1 MRTKLFIL
9 SAGLLMLTACSSV
22 KENPIKVNQVG
33 YYPHAEKTAVL
44 EQEAALEGKEAEPSF
59 TAEKAVLLDK
69 DGNAVWEGEAVREA
83 VSPWSGKTR
92 RIFDFTEVTEPG
104 EYTLK
109 AGKYS
114 QPVVIREHAFKEA
127 ATAAMKSYYLQRTGC
142 EIEEQYAGVYARP
155 AAHPDTMILVHP
167 SAASDARPAG
177 TVISSPGGWYDA
189 GDFNKYI
196 VNSGFTVGMLLVS
209 YQLAPEAF
217 DALELNIPE
226 SGNDVPDFLDEIFYN
241 IRWMAT
247 MQDPSDGGVYHKL
260 TAPHFEGFVMPVE
273 CEQQRYVVQ
282 KSTAAA
288 LDFAATLALTSR
300 IYRNYTEYAPS
311 LEEYLK
317 QAEQAYAW
325 AKANPFCLY
334 DQPGYNEKYEPQVS
348 TGMYPDELECLDDEF
363 FWASTELFLATG
375 KAEYLEDAKRYAPA
389 HYAIPVWGNLSAL
402 GSFEW
407 FAQSLRSNSIVAQEM
422 AAQLI
427 TPMTDSL
434 DAYIAQVPHSCFQSP
449 YGNQESDFIWG
460 SNGEICSG
468 TGVSM
473 LFAYYM
479 TGDEK
484 YLTGA
489 AENIDWLFGRNAT
502 GYCFL
507 TGFGTKQVMHPHQ
520 RISTADGIEAPM
532 PGFLAGGPN
541 KGRQDAGADPANVY
555 TTDAPDESYL
565 DIVPSYATNEIAINW
580 NAYIVALL
588 TIADHNLK

>member
-1 MRTKLFIL
+1 MKHTLYIL
-9 SAGLLMLTACSSV
+9 PLCALLLAACSSV

-33 YYPHAEKTAVL
+33 YYPAAEKTAVL
-44 EQEAALEGKEAEPSF
+44 EQEAG
-59 TAEKAVLLDK
+59 TGKAVLLDAE
-69 DGNAVWEGEAVREA
+69 GRTVWEGEAVREA
-83 VSPWSGKTR
+83 VSPWSDKVR
-92 RIFDFTEVTEPG
+92 RIVDFTEVSAPG

-109 AGKYS
+109 AGKFE
-114 QPVVIREHAFKEA
+114 QPVVIREGAFHEA
-127 ATAAMKSYYLQRTGC
+127 AVAAMKSYYLQRTGC
-142 EIEEQYAGVYARP
+142 PIEEQYAGIYARP
-155 AAHPDTMILVHP
+155 AAHPDTCILVHP
-167 SAASDARPAG
+167 SAATDLRPAG

-209 YQLAPEAF
+209 YQLCPEPF

-226 SGNDVPDFLDEIFYN
+226 SGNDVPDFLDEIFFN

-247 MQDPSDGGVYHKL
+247 MQDPNDGGVYHKL
-260 TAPHFEGFVMPVE
+260 TAPHFEGFVMPVD
-273 CEQQRYVVQ
+273 CHQQRYVVQ

-288 LDFAATLALTSR
+288 LDFAATLALASR
-300 IYRNYTEYAPS
+300 IYSRYPEYSEPLA
-311 LEEYLK
+311 EYLR

-325 AKANPFCLY
+325 AVANPFCLY
-334 DQPGYNEKYEPQVS
+334 DQPGYNESCEPQVS

-363 FWASTELFLATG
+363 FWAATELYLATG
-375 KAEYLEDAKRYAPA
+375 KASYLEAVKRYAPA
-389 HYAIPVWGNLSAL
+389 AYAVPVWGNLSAL

-407 FAQSLRSNSIVAQEM
+407 FAQSLRSNSSVAQEM
-422 AAQLI
+422 AAALMPSI
-427 TPMTDSL
+427 IDSL
-434 DAYIAQVPHSCFQSP
+434 DAYIAQVPASCYQSP
-449 YGNQESDFIWG
+449 YGNRASDFIWG

-473 LFAYYM
+473 LFAYSL
-479 TGDEK
+479 TGDRK

-489 AENIDWLFGRNAT
+489 AQNIDWLFGRNAT

-520 RISTADGIEAPM
+520 RISTADGIEAPL

-541 KGRQDAGADPANVY
+541 RGHQDVGADPAIVY

-580 NAYIVALL
+580 NAYLVALL
-588 TIADHNLK
+588 TIADHALR